1 MHNTIRICYQV
12 NRNHQQWLPILFPE
26 FSSRFDVTTAGQMKE
41 KWRQAVPHS
50 DISLAPSTPRRAT
63 FGMHLCGNALFV
75 FHLFLFFLFYSFR
88 MDEHLFTGHARVEH
102 ESSRGCFPPTIVI
115 PFDTALNTNLTAN
128 WNTRNETCS
137 KAWRRGSPLSKTFC
151 FPTCVR
157 NDRHTCIARPIRQSD
172 VFAQGLC

>member
-1 MHNTIRICYQV
+1 MLLAKQKSSAMATNPVPRIFV
-12 NRNHQQWLPILFPE
+12 AFRRNDSGPDERKMATSGAAFRYISRALYTEACHVRDAFMRECAVRFPPFFIFLF
-26 FSSRFDVTTAGQMKE
+26 
-41 KWRQAVPHS
+41 
-50 DISLAPSTPRRAT
+50 
-63 FGMHLCGNALFV
+63 
-75 FHLFLFFLFYSFR
+75 FFLFYSFR

-137 KAWRRGSPLSKTFC
+137 KAWRRDSPLSKTFC

-157 NDRHTCIARPIRQSD
+157 NDRHTCIARPIR
-172 VFAQGLC
+172 